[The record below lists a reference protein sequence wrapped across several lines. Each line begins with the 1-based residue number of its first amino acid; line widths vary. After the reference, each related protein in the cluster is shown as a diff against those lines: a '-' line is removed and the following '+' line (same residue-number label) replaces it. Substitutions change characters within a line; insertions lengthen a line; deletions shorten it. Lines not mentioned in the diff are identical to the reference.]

1 MFSDP
6 IFLSRKLRTKRAVTN
21 YIGAWSDGQR
31 ETMIKQS
38 PYLFK
43 MKNQKYWHCKT
54 VKCCLDTKLWKWKR
68 SQVTKWR
75 GSNESSSYVSTL
87 TFDIWSDV
95 LLNLTWKWSDIWKDF
110 PICFLIYHELSA
122 KDTRLKILVKEN
134 RSHESHFLHEHIWEV
149 LKTKS

>member
-6 IFLSRKLRTKRAVTN
+6 IFLSRKLRTKTTVTN

-68 SQVTKWR
+68 SQITKWR
-75 GSNESSSYVSTL
+75 GSNESSSY
-87 TFDIWSDV
+87 IIC
-95 LLNLTWKWSDIWKDF
+95 LNLVVWYLIW
-110 PICFLIYHELSA
+110 CFVEL
-122 KDTRLKILVKEN
+122 DLKVIRYLK
-134 RSHESHFLHEHIWEV
+134 RFSHLFLNISWA
-149 LKTKS
+149 LSKRYKTKDSGQRESIAWITFFTWTYLRSS

>member
-6 IFLSRKLRTKRAVTN
+6 IFLSRKLRTKTTVTN

-43 MKNQKYWHCKT
+43 IKTQKNWHCKT
-54 VKCCLDTKLWKWKR
+54 VKCCLAKKLWKWKR
-68 SQVTKWR
+68 SQITKWK
-75 GSNESSSYVSTL
+75 L
-87 TFDIWSDV
+87 Q
-95 LLNLTWKWSDIWKDF
+95 LCLNLVVWYFIWCFAELDLKVIRYLKRFSHLFLNISWALSKRYKLKDSGQRESIAWIIFLTWTY
-110 PICFLIYHELSA
+110 LRRY
-122 KDTRLKILVKEN
+122 
-134 RSHESHFLHEHIWEV
+134 